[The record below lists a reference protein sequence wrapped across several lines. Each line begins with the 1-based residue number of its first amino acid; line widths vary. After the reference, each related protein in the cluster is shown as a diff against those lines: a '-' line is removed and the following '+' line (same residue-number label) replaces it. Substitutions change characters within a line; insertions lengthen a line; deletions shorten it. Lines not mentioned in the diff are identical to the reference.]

1 MSRCLFI
8 ILSIVG
14 ITFASAQSERS
25 LVSDG
30 NRMYRDKKYSDAEV
44 SYRKALEK
52 NKELQQGTFN
62 LGDALYQQE
71 RFGEAAEQYNLSASR
86 ASDPKIKSQ
95 AYHNLGN
102 ALLKGKKL
110 PESITAYKDALKL
123 NPNDAD
129 TKYNLEYA
137 RALLKQQQEQQQQK
151 KNQKN
156 DDKQKQ
162 DKKSKDQQKQ
172 DQQKQDQQQDQQQQ
186 KDQNQSQE
194 QQAQKDSRDQQK
206 GQQVKKMQISKE
218 DAERILEALKNEE
231 KNVQKKL
238 HKKVPARIKVE
249 KDW

>member
-30 NRMYRDKKYSDAEV
+30 NRMYRDKKYSDAEA

-95 AYHNLGN
+95 SYHNLGN

-110 PESITAYKDALKL
+110 PESISAYKDALKL
-123 NPNDAD
+123 NPNDAALQTWVD
-129 TKYNLEYA
+129 GI
-137 RALLKQQQEQQQQK
+137 RAQVENMAQQ
-151 KNQKN
+151 
-156 DDKQKQ
+156 
-162 DKKSKDQQKQ
+162 
-172 DQQKQDQQQDQQQQ
+172 
-186 KDQNQSQE
+186 
-194 QQAQKDSRDQQK
+194 
-206 GQQVKKMQISKE
+206 GG
-218 DAERILEALKNEE
+218 
-231 KNVQKKL
+231 NV
-238 HKKVPARIKVE
+238 
-249 KDW
+249 